1 MKRQSISPVTTMVV
15 TFTMLNTKGQ
25 ENQLYHT
32 KDQLGQDKDVFL
44 LQQEDLV
51 SLSLANDVFFL
62 KEQQMK
68 TV

>member
-1 MKRQSISPVTTMVV
+1 MKTQSISPVTTMVV
-15 TFTMLNTKGQ
+15 TFTMPNTKGQ
-25 ENQLYHT
+25 ESQLYHT

-51 SLSLANDVFFL
+51 SLSLVNDVFFL